1 MILQW
6 KLNLWIGHI
15 LFLVLPPCFGV
26 WRHTCTHELQRQS
39 TAFLKCW
46 LFAWQG
52 TLGKMSLPPGTKAF
66 TVRSGAGRGDQVH
79 SQVVWDTHPG
89 HFRFLIFFFLSELFP
104 AASRLSSTVS
114 HGNADRKHPPY
125 TCSCPLPF
133 DNRQALFTDKTCST
147 SSVVIGG

>member
-1 MILQW
+1 METESFPCPPPL
-6 KLNLWIGHI
+6 LWCLEPQLKTH
-15 LFLVLPPCFGV
+15 L
-26 WRHTCTHELQRQS
+26 HTRAPATVNSVPEMLALCLAGNTGKDV
-39 TAFLKCW
+39 TASWDKGFHCQEW
-46 LFAWQG
+46 DG
-52 TLGKMSLPPGTKAF
+52 GG
-66 TVRSGAGRGDQVH
+66 GNQVH

-125 TCSCPLPF
+125 TCNCPLPF
-133 DNRQALFTDKTCST
+133 DNRQAWFTDKTCST